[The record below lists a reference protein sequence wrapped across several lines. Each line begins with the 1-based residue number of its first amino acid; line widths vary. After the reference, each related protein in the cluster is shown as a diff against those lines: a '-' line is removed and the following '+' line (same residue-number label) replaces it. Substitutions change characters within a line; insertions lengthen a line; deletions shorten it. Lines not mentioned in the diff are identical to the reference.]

1 MVSRVWNDVVME
13 LKRLIRKLEKEYD
26 YVMPHKR
33 RQVKTII
40 KYLKELQS
48 IKEDKEKNKWELI

>member
-1 MVSRVWNDVVME
+1 ME
-13 LKRLIRKLEKEYD
+13 LKRLIRKLEKDYD

-33 RQVKTII
+33 RQAKIVI

-48 IKEDKEKNKWELI
+48 IKEDKEKNKWEII